1 MQIDIAVKVDGKEHK
16 GLMGVSLDEIQK
28 PIVIV
33 KKKKKKKKTLLQK
46 AVESSIPVQSKYTTE
61 EV

>member
-1 MQIDIAVKVDGKEHK
+1 MQIDIGIKVDGKEHK

-28 PIVIV
+28 PVI